1 MAVSRINRS
10 RRKRQNR
17 LTAGPPNLFSV
28 YRTDRGSSFRI
39 RSRRWLG
46 FEQLEERTLL
56 ATITWINP
64 TDGQW
69 DIAENWDLA
78 RVPEVGDDVVIPDLA
93 SEVVVQFTS
102 EEATVSSLVLH
113 ESLQL
118 ASGMLSVNGE
128 IDGSGTLRV
137 AGGTLSRSVVDSTI
151 TMIALSGMLDGVTLN
166 GDMEVLGTVTITN
179 GLQVAGTVRLGSE
192 VSPYTGGHLTFSGTQ
207 TWSGPGEIVSLL
219 SNGNAIY
226 PAESEITL
234 TLAPD
239 LTIRGGTGQIG
250 TSPFPG
256 HQLSG
261 VVIVNQGTIRAD
273 VSELHLNVSATGGFQ
288 NEGTLQAINGAYLS
302 VGNLSD
308 NTGEILSTGQ
318 VSTVNAGGTWTNRGE
333 VRARIVSY

>member
-118 ASGMLSVNGE
+118 AK
-128 IDGSGTLRV
+128 
-137 AGGTLSRSVVDSTI
+137 
-151 TMIALSGMLDGVTLN
+151 
-166 GDMEVLGTVTITN
+166 
-179 GLQVAGTVRLGSE
+179 
-192 VSPYTGGHLTFSGTQ
+192 
-207 TWSGPGEIVSLL
+207 
-219 SNGNAIY
+219 
-226 PAESEITL
+226 
-234 TLAPD
+234 
-239 LTIRGGTGQIG
+239 IG
-250 TSPFPG
+250 
-256 HQLSG
+256 
-261 VVIVNQGTIRAD
+261 RAH
-273 VSELHLNVSATGGFQ
+273 V
-288 NEGTLQAINGAYLS
+288 
-302 VGNLSD
+302 
-308 NTGEILSTGQ
+308 
-318 VSTVNAGGTWTNRGE
+318 
-333 VRARIVSY
+333 